1 VIAGEGASSSAL
13 ARAPALRVLVART
26 LASARVGPLSSGCS
40 AVDTFVAATTLQRID
55 VTGADRSRYL
65 EDVTTQ
71 HLVEVPVTHVRG
83 ALVLDPHGAP
93 NAMFDVVVLGDR
105 LVLLVPDQGVRELVM
120 DVLAARTFLLD
131 ARFTPRDDQV
141 VSVRGDDAAE
151 VVARA
156 GLTVVD
162 GRCRLAGDILIVSRA
177 GGVDLS
183 GPPAAV
189 EDAVAA
195 LQDAGA
201 RSGGAEELDA
211 WRIAAGVPAWGREVA
226 PPHLPEELGLLPTHV
241 HLAKGCYPGQEA
253 VARMWMLGRPRRR
266 LAVVGLDGAVAPGW
280 RTGSGREAV
289 EVTSVAPGGQRGL
302 AFVPAAA
309 SAGAVFGGADDQ
321 EPRVTVERVV
331 GDDPAP
337 PGHDPAIVR
346 RRDK

>member
-1 VIAGEGASSSAL
+1 MTHR
-13 ARAPALRVLVART
+13 ARLSPALGVRT
-26 LASARVGPLSSGCS
+26 LAGARALGSSCTSSRSAGGT
-40 AVDTFVAATTLQRID
+40 AIDTFVAATTLERID
-55 VTGADRSRYL
+55 VLGADRARYL

-71 HLVEVPVTHVRG
+71 HLVEVSVTHVRG
-83 ALVLDPHGAP
+83 ALVLDPHGSP
-93 NAMFDVVVLGDR
+93 TAMFDVVVLGDR
-105 LVLLVPDQGVRELVM
+105 LVLLVPDPGVRELVM

-131 ARFTPRDDQV
+131 ARFEPRDDRV
-141 VSVRGDDAAE
+141 VAVRGEDAAE

-162 GRCRLAGDILIVSRA
+162 GRCRLAGDILIVSRP

-189 EDAVAA
+189 EGAVAA

-201 RSGGAEELDA
+201 RPGGPEDLEA
-211 WRIAAGVPAWGREVA
+211 WRIAAGEPAWGREVV

-266 LAVVGLDGAVAPGW
+266 LAVVTVDGAVAPGW
-280 RTGSGREAV
+280 RTGTGREVV
-289 EVTSVAPGGQRGL
+289 EVTSIAPRGQQAL
-302 AFVPAAA
+302 AFVPAAT
-309 SAGAVFGGADDQ
+309 SAGAVLGGTGQ
-321 EPRVTVERVV
+321 EEPQVTVQRII
-331 GDDPAP
+331 GDDRSP

-346 RRDK
+346 RRDR